1 MLRYRPYFILFFHNY
16 WRRPI
21 DDHRPRLY
29 LISPPSIDLDSFET
43 AFIQALSGGDVA
55 CFQLRLKD
63 QPDDVIAEATKR
75 LMPHAVE
82 KDVAFLINDNP
93 SLAKELGADG
103 VHVGQEDTPY
113 KEARAIVGDDA
124 IVGVTCHDSK
134 HLAMSAAE
142 AGASYV
148 AFGAFYATTTKDP
161 KTSATPDILEWC
173 SDLVETPCVAIGG
186 ITVDNA
192 APLIKSGA
200 DFLAVSG
207 SIWNDPDGP
216 DKAVAK
222 FNRVI
227 DTAAAT

>member
-1 MLRYRPYFILFFHNY
+1 MFFHNH

-21 DDHRPRLY
+21 DDYRPRLY

-63 QPDDVIAEATKR
+63 QPDDVIAAATKR
-75 LMPHAVE
+75 LMPHAVI

-93 SLAKELGADG
+93 TLARDLGADG

-134 HLAMSAAE
+134 HLAMGAAE

-161 KTSATPDILEWC
+161 KTTATPDILEWW

-207 SIWNDPDGP
+207 GIWNDPDGP
-216 DKAVAK
+216 EQAVAK